1 MESGLSTGIWK
12 KTPSEKEFR
21 GGRMSFSSEVKEE
34 LSRHLPTA
42 RHCQIAETAAILSL
56 CGQISEKDGTI
67 RIQTENAYVAR
78 KYFTLLKKTYNI
90 NTDIS
95 IRHSSSLNKNRSYVL
110 SVNDDET
117 ARKIL
122 MTCRLMKPFGVIEED
137 FSISDSLIIQRECCK
152 RAFIRGAFLAAG
164 SVSDP
169 VKTYHFEI
177 VCLSEAKAKQLQMI
191 METFNINARVIKRRK
206 YFVVYVKDSSQV
218 VDLLNIMGAYNALMD
233 MENVRIVKDMRNN
246 VNRKVNCETA
256 NINKTVSAA
265 VKQIED
271 IRFIQM
277 SSAFDELP
285 ESLQEMAELRVRY
298 PEATLAELGQLL
310 DTPVGKS
317 GVNHRLKKISLFAD
331 ELRERHHQ

>member
-1 MESGLSTGIWK
+1 
-12 KTPSEKEFR
+12 
-21 GGRMSFSSEVKEE
+21 MSFSSKVKEE
-34 LSRHLPTA
+34 LSKDCNNP
-42 RHCQIAETAAILSL
+42 RHCCIAETAAIISM
-56 CGQISEKDGTI
+56 CGKVIFDEKDRV
-67 RIQTENAYVAR
+67 RIEIHTENVTVAR

-95 IRHSSSLNKNRSYVL
+95 IRHSSSLNKSRSYIL

-152 RAFIRGAFLAAG
+152 RAFIRGAFLASG

-177 VCLSEAKAKQLQMI
+177 VCLSEAKAKQLQM
-191 METFNINARVIKRRK
+191 INARVIKRRK

-331 ELRERHHQ
+331 ELRERHQQ

>member
-1 MESGLSTGIWK
+1 
-12 KTPSEKEFR
+12 
-21 GGRMSFSSEVKEE
+21 MSFSSGVKDE
-34 LSRHLPTA
+34 LSRHQTLA
-42 RHCQIAETAAILSL
+42 RHCQIAEIAAIISM
-56 CGQISEKDGTI
+56 CGGVSISEKDHYSLK
-67 RIQTENAYVAR
+67 IQTENVYVAR

>member
-1 MESGLSTGIWK
+1 
-12 KTPSEKEFR
+12 
-21 GGRMSFSSEVKEE
+21 MSFSSKVKEE
-34 LSRHLPTA
+34 LSKDCNNP
-42 RHCQIAETAAILSL
+42 RHCCIAETAAIISM
-56 CGQISEKDGTI
+56 CGKVVFDEKDRV
-67 RIQTENAYVAR
+67 RIEIHTENVTVAR

-95 IRHSSSLNKNRSYVL
+95 IRHSSSLNKSRSYIL

-152 RAFIRGAFLAAG
+152 RAFIRGAFLASG

-285 ESLQEMAELRVRY
+285 ESLQEMAELRARY

-331 ELRERHHQ
+331 ELRERHQQ

>member
-1 MESGLSTGIWK
+1 
-12 KTPSEKEFR
+12 
-21 GGRMSFSSEVKEE
+21 MSFSSKVKEE
-34 LSRHLPTA
+34 LSKECNSP
-42 RHCQIAETAAILSL
+42 RHCCIAETAAIISM
-56 CGQISEKDGTI
+56 CGKVIFDEKDRV
-67 RIQTENAYVAR
+67 RIEIHTENVTVAR

-95 IRHSSSLNKNRSYVL
+95 IRHSSSLNKSRSYIL

-152 RAFIRGAFLAAG
+152 RAFIRGAFLASG

-256 NINKTVSAA
+256 NINKTDSAA
-265 VKQIED
+265 VKQIEH

-331 ELRERHHQ
+331 ELRERHQQ

>member
-1 MESGLSTGIWK
+1 
-12 KTPSEKEFR
+12 
-21 GGRMSFSSEVKEE
+21 MSFSSKVKEE
-34 LSRHLPTA
+34 LSKDCNNP
-42 RHCQIAETAAILSL
+42 RHCCIAETAAIISM
-56 CGQISEKDGTI
+56 CGKVVFDEKDRV
-67 RIQTENAYVAR
+67 RIEIHTENVTVAR

-95 IRHSSSLNKNRSYVL
+95 IRHSSSLNKSRSYIL
-110 SVNDDET
+110 SVDDDET

-137 FSISDSLIIQRECCK
+137 FSISDSLIIQRDCCK
-152 RAFIRGAFLAAG
+152 RAFIRGAFLASG

-331 ELRERHHQ
+331 ELRERHQQ

>member
-1 MESGLSTGIWK
+1 
-12 KTPSEKEFR
+12 
-21 GGRMSFSSEVKEE
+21 MSFSSKVKEE
-34 LSRHLPTA
+34 LSNECNSP
-42 RHCQIAETAAILSL
+42 RHCCIAETAAIISM
-56 CGQISEKDGTI
+56 CGKVIFDEKDHV
-67 RIQTENAYVAR
+67 RIEIHTENVTVAR

>member
-1 MESGLSTGIWK
+1 
-12 KTPSEKEFR
+12 
-21 GGRMSFSSEVKEE
+21 MSFSSKVKEE
-34 LSRHLPTA
+34 LSKECNSP
-42 RHCQIAETAAILSL
+42 RHCCIAETAAIISM
-56 CGQISEKDGTI
+56 CGKVIFDEKEHV
-67 RIQTENAYVAR
+67 RIEIHTENVTVAR

-218 VDLLNIMGAYNALMD
+218 VYLLNIMGAYNALMD
-233 MENVRIVKDMRNN
+233 MENVRIVKDVRNN

>member
-1 MESGLSTGIWK
+1 
-12 KTPSEKEFR
+12 
-21 GGRMSFSSEVKEE
+21 MSFSSEVKEE
-34 LSRHLPTA
+34 LAKRISPA
-42 RHCQIAETAAILSL
+42 RHCQIAELAAIMHFS
-56 CGQISEKDGTI
+56 GQYGRSAEGDFMIGF
-67 RIQTENAYVAR
+67 QTENEAVVR
-78 KYFTLLKKTYNI
+78 KGFTLLKKTYNI

>member
-1 MESGLSTGIWK
+1 
-12 KTPSEKEFR
+12 
-21 GGRMSFSSEVKEE
+21 MSFSSKVKEE
-34 LSRHLPTA
+34 LSKDCNNP
-42 RHCQIAETAAILSL
+42 RHCCIAETAAIISM
-56 CGQISEKDGTI
+56 CGKVVFDEKDRV
-67 RIQTENAYVAR
+67 RIEIHTENVTVAR

-95 IRHSSSLNKNRSYVL
+95 IRHSSSLNKSRSYIL

-152 RAFIRGAFLAAG
+152 RAFIRGAFLASG

-271 IRFIQM
+271 IRLIQM

-331 ELRERHHQ
+331 ELRERHQQ

>member
-1 MESGLSTGIWK
+1 
-12 KTPSEKEFR
+12 
-21 GGRMSFSSEVKEE
+21 MSFSSKVKEE
-34 LSRHLPTA
+34 LSKECNSP
-42 RHCQIAETAAILSL
+42 RHCCIAETAAIISM
-56 CGQISEKDGTI
+56 CGKVIFDEKDHV
-67 RIQTENAYVAR
+67 RIEIHTENVTVAR
-78 KYFTLLKKTYNI
+78 KYFTLLKKTYHI

>member
-1 MESGLSTGIWK
+1 
-12 KTPSEKEFR
+12 
-21 GGRMSFSSEVKEE
+21 MSFSSKVKEE
-34 LSRHLPTA
+34 LSKDCNNP
-42 RHCQIAETAAILSL
+42 RHCCIAETAAIISM
-56 CGQISEKDGTI
+56 CGKVIFDEKDRV
-67 RIQTENAYVAR
+67 RIEIHTENVTVAR

-95 IRHSSSLNKNRSYVL
+95 IRHSSSLNKSRSYIL

-122 MTCRLMKPFGVIEED
+122 MTCRLMKTFGVIEED

-152 RAFIRGAFLAAG
+152 RAFIRGAFLASG

-331 ELRERHHQ
+331 ELRERHQQ

>member
-1 MESGLSTGIWK
+1 
-12 KTPSEKEFR
+12 
-21 GGRMSFSSEVKEE
+21 MSFSSKVKEE
-34 LSRHLPTA
+34 LSKDCNNP
-42 RHCQIAETAAILSL
+42 RHCCIAETAAIISM
-56 CGQISEKDGTI
+56 CGKVIFDEKDRV
-67 RIQTENAYVAR
+67 RIEIHTENVTVAK

-95 IRHSSSLNKNRSYVL
+95 IRHSSSLNKSRSYIL

-152 RAFIRGAFLAAG
+152 RAFIRGAFLASG

-331 ELRERHHQ
+331 ELRERHQQ

>member
-1 MESGLSTGIWK
+1 
-12 KTPSEKEFR
+12 
-21 GGRMSFSSEVKEE
+21 MSFSSKVKEE
-34 LSRHLPTA
+34 LSKECNSS
-42 RHCQIAETAAILSL
+42 RHCCIAETAAIISM
-56 CGQISEKDGTI
+56 CGKVIFDEKDHV
-67 RIQTENAYVAR
+67 RIEIHTENVTVAR

>member
-1 MESGLSTGIWK
+1 
-12 KTPSEKEFR
+12 
-21 GGRMSFSSEVKEE
+21 MSVSSKVKEE
-34 LSRHLPTA
+34 LSKDCNNP
-42 RHCQIAETAAILSL
+42 RHCCIAETAAIISM
-56 CGQISEKDGTI
+56 CGKVIFDEKDRV
-67 RIQTENAYVAR
+67 RIEIHTENVTVAR

-95 IRHSSSLNKNRSYVL
+95 IRHSSSLNKSRSYIL

-152 RAFIRGAFLAAG
+152 RAFIRGAFLASG

-331 ELRERHHQ
+331 ELRERHQQ

>member
-1 MESGLSTGIWK
+1 
-12 KTPSEKEFR
+12 
-21 GGRMSFSSEVKEE
+21 MSFSSKVKEE
-34 LSRHLPTA
+34 LSKDCNNP
-42 RHCQIAETAAILSL
+42 RHCCIAETAAIISM
-56 CGQISEKDGTI
+56 CGKVIFDEKDHV
-67 RIQTENAYVAR
+67 RIEIHTENVTVAR

-90 NTDIS
+90 NTDIL
-95 IRHSSSLNKNRSYVL
+95 IRHSSSLNKSRSYIL

-152 RAFIRGAFLAAG
+152 RAFIRGAFLASG

-331 ELRERHHQ
+331 ELRERHQQ

>member
-1 MESGLSTGIWK
+1 
-12 KTPSEKEFR
+12 
-21 GGRMSFSSEVKEE
+21 MSFSSKVKEE
-34 LSRHLPTA
+34 LSKDCNNP
-42 RHCQIAETAAILSL
+42 RHCCIAETAAIISM
-56 CGQISEKDGTI
+56 CGKVIFDEKDRV
-67 RIQTENAYVAR
+67 RIEIHTENVTVAR

-95 IRHSSSLNKNRSYVL
+95 IRHSSSLNKSRSYIL

-152 RAFIRGAFLAAG
+152 RAFIRGAFLASG

-246 VNRKVNCETA
+246 VNRKVNCVTA

-331 ELRERHHQ
+331 ELRERHQQ

>member
-1 MESGLSTGIWK
+1 
-12 KTPSEKEFR
+12 
-21 GGRMSFSSEVKEE
+21 MSFSSKVKEE
-34 LSRHLPTA
+34 LSKDCNNP
-42 RHCQIAETAAILSL
+42 RHCCIAETAAIISM
-56 CGQISEKDGTI
+56 CGKVIFDEKDRV
-67 RIQTENAYVAR
+67 RIEIHSENVTVAR

-95 IRHSSSLNKNRSYVL
+95 IRHSSSLNKSRSYIL

-152 RAFIRGAFLAAG
+152 RAFIRGAFLASG

-331 ELRERHHQ
+331 ELRERHQQ

>member
-1 MESGLSTGIWK
+1 
-12 KTPSEKEFR
+12 
-21 GGRMSFSSEVKEE
+21 MSFSSKVKEE
-34 LSRHLPTA
+34 LSKDCNNP
-42 RHCQIAETAAILSL
+42 RHCCIAETAAIISM
-56 CGQISEKDGTI
+56 CGKVIFDEKDRV
-67 RIQTENAYVAR
+67 RIEIHTENVTVAR

-95 IRHSSSLNKNRSYVL
+95 IRNSSSLNKSRSYIL

-152 RAFIRGAFLAAG
+152 RAFIRGAFLASG

-331 ELRERHHQ
+331 ELRERHQQ

>member
-1 MESGLSTGIWK
+1 
-12 KTPSEKEFR
+12 
-21 GGRMSFSSEVKEE
+21 MSFSSKVKEE
-34 LSRHLPTA
+34 LSKDCNNP
-42 RHCQIAETAAILSL
+42 RHCCIAETAAIISM
-56 CGQISEKDGTI
+56 CGKVIFDEKDRV
-67 RIQTENAYVAR
+67 RIEIHTENVTVAR

-95 IRHSSSLNKNRSYVL
+95 IRHSSSLNKSRSYIL

-152 RAFIRGAFLAAG
+152 RAFIRGAFLASG

-285 ESLQEMAELRVRY
+285 DSLQEMAELRVRY

-331 ELRERHHQ
+331 ELRERHQQ

>member
-1 MESGLSTGIWK
+1 
-12 KTPSEKEFR
+12 
-21 GGRMSFSSEVKEE
+21 MSFSSEVKEE
-34 LSRHLPTA
+34 LSKECNSP
-42 RHCQIAETAAILSL
+42 RHCCIAETAAIISM
-56 CGQISEKDGTI
+56 CGKVIFDEKDHV
-67 RIQTENAYVAR
+67 RIEIHTENVTVAR

>member
-1 MESGLSTGIWK
+1 
-12 KTPSEKEFR
+12 
-21 GGRMSFSSEVKEE
+21 MSFSSKVKEE
-34 LSRHLPTA
+34 LSKDCNNP
-42 RHCQIAETAAILSL
+42 RHCCIAETAAIISM
-56 CGQISEKDGTI
+56 CGKVIFDEKDRV
-67 RIQTENAYVAR
+67 RIEIHTENVTVAR

-95 IRHSSSLNKNRSYVL
+95 IRHSSSLNKSRSYIL

-152 RAFIRGAFLAAG
+152 RAFIRGAFLASG

-277 SSAFDELP
+277 SSAFGYAGWQVRC
-285 ESLQEMAELRVRY
+285 ESQTEE
-298 PEATLAELGQLL
+298 
-310 DTPVGKS
+310 
-317 GVNHRLKKISLFAD
+317 N
-331 ELRERHHQ
+331 

>member
-1 MESGLSTGIWK
+1 
-12 KTPSEKEFR
+12 
-21 GGRMSFSSEVKEE
+21 MSFSGEVKEE
-34 LSRHLPTA
+34 LSRQCSDA
-42 RHCQIAETAAILSL
+42 RHCQIAEIAAILSV
-56 CGQISEKDGTI
+56 CGHVSISPEDEFQVN
-67 RIQTENAYVAR
+67 IQTENISVAR

>member
-1 MESGLSTGIWK
+1 
-12 KTPSEKEFR
+12 
-21 GGRMSFSSEVKEE
+21 MSFSSKVKEE
-34 LSRHLPTA
+34 LSKDCNNP
-42 RHCQIAETAAILSL
+42 RHCCIAETAAIISM
-56 CGQISEKDGTI
+56 CGKVIFDEKDRV
-67 RIQTENAYVAR
+67 RIEIHTENVTVAR

-95 IRHSSSLNKNRSYVL
+95 IRHSSSLNKSRSYIL

-152 RAFIRGAFLAAG
+152 RAFIRGAFLASG

-285 ESLQEMAELRVRY
+285 ESLQEMAELRARY

-331 ELRERHHQ
+331 ELRERHQQ

>member
-1 MESGLSTGIWK
+1 
-12 KTPSEKEFR
+12 
-21 GGRMSFSSEVKEE
+21 MSFSSKVKEE
-34 LSRHLPTA
+34 LSKECNSP
-42 RHCQIAETAAILSL
+42 RHCCIAETAAIISM
-56 CGQISEKDGTI
+56 CGKVIFDEKDHV
-67 RIQTENAYVAR
+67 RIEIHTENVTVAR

-90 NTDIS
+90 NTDVS
-95 IRHSSSLNKNRSYVL
+95 IRHSSGLNKNRSYIL

-122 MTCRLMKPFGVIEED
+122 MTCRLMRPFGVIEED

>member
-1 MESGLSTGIWK
+1 
-12 KTPSEKEFR
+12 
-21 GGRMSFSSEVKEE
+21 MSFSSKVKEE
-34 LSRHLPTA
+34 LSKDCNNP
-42 RHCQIAETAAILSL
+42 RHCCTAETAAIISM
-56 CGQISEKDGTI
+56 CGKVIFDEKDRV
-67 RIQTENAYVAR
+67 RIEIHTENVTVAR

-95 IRHSSSLNKNRSYVL
+95 IRHSSSLNKSRSYIL

-152 RAFIRGAFLAAG
+152 RAFIRGAFLASG

-331 ELRERHHQ
+331 ELRERHQQ

>member
-1 MESGLSTGIWK
+1 
-12 KTPSEKEFR
+12 
-21 GGRMSFSSEVKEE
+21 MSFSSKVKEE
-34 LSRHLPTA
+34 LSKECNSP
-42 RHCQIAETAAILSL
+42 RHCCIAETAAIISM
-56 CGQISEKDGTI
+56 CGKVIFDEKDHV
-67 RIQTENAYVAR
+67 RIEIHTENVTVAR

-233 MENVRIVKDMRNN
+233 MENVRIAKDMRNN

>member
-1 MESGLSTGIWK
+1 
-12 KTPSEKEFR
+12 
-21 GGRMSFSSEVKEE
+21 MSFSSKVKEE
-34 LSRHLPTA
+34 LSKECNSP
-42 RHCQIAETAAILSL
+42 RHCCIAEMAAIISM
-56 CGQISEKDGTI
+56 CGKVIFDEKDHV
-67 RIQTENAYVAR
+67 RIEIHTENVTVAR

-90 NTDIS
+90 NTDVS
-95 IRHSSSLNKNRSYVL
+95 IRHSSGLNKNRSYIL

>member
-1 MESGLSTGIWK
+1 
-12 KTPSEKEFR
+12 
-21 GGRMSFSSEVKEE
+21 MSFSSKVKEE
-34 LSRHLPTA
+34 LSKECNSP
-42 RHCQIAETAAILSL
+42 RHCCIAETAAIISM
-56 CGQISEKDGTI
+56 CGKVIFDEKDHV
-67 RIQTENAYVAR
+67 RIEIHTENVTVAR

-233 MENVRIVKDMRNN
+233 MEDMRNN

>member
-1 MESGLSTGIWK
+1 
-12 KTPSEKEFR
+12 
-21 GGRMSFSSEVKEE
+21 MSFSSKVKEE
-34 LSRHLPTA
+34 LSKECNSP
-42 RHCQIAETAAILSL
+42 RHCCIAETAAIISM
-56 CGQISEKDGTI
+56 CGKVIFDEKDHV
-67 RIQTENAYVAR
+67 RIEIHTEKVTVAR

-90 NTDIS
+90 NTDVS
-95 IRHSSSLNKNRSYVL
+95 IRHSSGLNKNRSYIL

>member
-1 MESGLSTGIWK
+1 MG
-12 KTPSEKEFR
+12 
-21 GGRMSFSSEVKEE
+21 
-34 LSRHLPTA
+34 
-42 RHCQIAETAAILSL
+42 
-56 CGQISEKDGTI
+56 
-67 RIQTENAYVAR
+67 
-78 KYFTLLKKTYNI
+78 
-90 NTDIS
+90 
-95 IRHSSSLNKNRSYVL
+95 
-110 SVNDDET
+110 
-117 ARKIL
+117 
-122 MTCRLMKPFGVIEED
+122 
-137 FSISDSLIIQRECCK
+137 
-152 RAFIRGAFLAAG
+152 
-164 SVSDP
+164 VSDP

-191 METFNINARVIKRRK
+191 MDTFNINARVIKRRK

>member
-1 MESGLSTGIWK
+1 
-12 KTPSEKEFR
+12 
-21 GGRMSFSSEVKEE
+21 MSFSSEVKEE
-34 LSRHLPTA
+34 LAKHISPA
-42 RHCQIAETAAILSL
+42 RHCQIAELAALMNFS
-56 CGQISEKDGTI
+56 GQYGRSAEGDFMIGF
-67 RIQTENAYVAR
+67 QTENEAVVR
-78 KYFTLLKKTYNI
+78 KGFTLLKKTYNI

>member
-1 MESGLSTGIWK
+1 
-12 KTPSEKEFR
+12 
-21 GGRMSFSSEVKEE
+21 MSFSSKVKEE
-34 LSRHLPTA
+34 LSKECNSP
-42 RHCQIAETAAILSL
+42 RHCCIAETAAIISM
-56 CGQISEKDGTI
+56 CGKVIFDEKDHV
-67 RIQTENAYVAR
+67 RIEIHTENVTVAR

-298 PEATLAELGQLL
+298 PEATLAERGQLL

>member
-1 MESGLSTGIWK
+1 
-12 KTPSEKEFR
+12 
-21 GGRMSFSSEVKEE
+21 MSFSSKVKEE
-34 LSRHLPTA
+34 LSKECNSP
-42 RHCQIAETAAILSL
+42 RHCCIAETAAIISM
-56 CGQISEKDGTI
+56 CGKVIFDEKDHV
-67 RIQTENAYVAR
+67 RIEIHTENVTVAR

-95 IRHSSSLNKNRSYVL
+95 IRHSSGLNKNRSYVL

-331 ELRERHHQ
+331 ELRERHQQ